1 MQKLKIPTIAKT
13 TFKNKSKFGE
23 KKSYINSAKVIFSL
37 HNSNNIIVVVV
48 QLLSHVQSS
57 LCNPMDYRMP
67 GSPALHYFLKLAQ
80 IHVHWVDDA
89 IQPSHP
95 RLPSSPFAFILSQHQ
110 GLSNEWIFHIKW
122 QKCWNLK
129 VSINLSSEYSGL
141 ISFRTDWLDL
151 TVQETLES
159 LLQHPNSKASIF
171 QCSAC
176 FMVLS
181 HLYMTARKTIALTM
195 WTFVDKMMSLPFF
208 F

>member
-1 MQKLKIPTIAKT
+1 M
-13 TFKNKSKFGE
+13 
-23 KKSYINSAKVIFSL
+23 
-37 HNSNNIIVVVV
+37 
-48 QLLSHVQSS
+48 SS

-80 IHVHWVDDA
+80 IHVHWADDA

-95 RLPSSPFAFILSQHQ
+95 LLPSSPFAFILSQHQ

-129 VSINLSSEYSGL
+129 ASINLSSEYSGL

-159 LLQHPNSKASIF
+159 LLQHPNSKASIL

-195 WTFVDKMMSLPFF
+195 WTFVDKIMSLPFF
-208 F
+208 FI